1 MYERSKAY
9 TPEDRVLRW
18 ISTMVPR
25 FRMGIPTSFFV
36 RHLKGDLTG
45 FNFANLEAAL
55 KRLESEGAIRRDWD
69 TPGEYRVQLTE
80 PGAQRARMLEDRA
93 SRARAPPPPAPPAGY
108 SAATPGGPQFVTAH
122 APPPAA
128 APPPP
133 VAHPAPV
140 AAPPPVTARQF
151 TAPEASPPPAEA
163 PAAEAETAAPVQGS
177 APAQASGAAPEPEA
191 SPAPS
196 SIPVVQE
203 VRSGGP
209 IPSSGA
215 PAAANLPVRILLY
228 CMLYSTGKNEEE
240 TTVPS
245 EDLSRYLLNQG
256 FLLADDYLMRLFDG
270 LEKRNLLTCTLRP
283 AGGYDL
289 RLTARGQHLSEGL
302 LSGHVSMRQGRAAS
316 QPTPQGEAP
325 GESAVPASAP
335 AAPEG
340 VAPGA
345 GAVVGEAETS
355 ATPANEDE
363 LEDRWS
369 AAEAENAELRRQVET
384 LRQSL
389 AEVTEKRQLDRQTL
403 DEVMHQME
411 EQDRKLAD
419 LESQLARQG
428 GAAAVPTQEPD
439 GAQQS

>member
-25 FRMGIPTSFFV
+25 FRMGIPTSFFL

-93 SRARAPPPPAPPAGY
+93 SRARAPPPAPPPAGY
-108 SAATPGGPQFVTAH
+108 AASTPGGPQFVSAQ

-128 APPPP
+128 APPPMVARP
-133 VAHPAPV
+133 VSVTVPPA
-140 AAPPPVTARQF
+140 TARQF
-151 TAPEASPPPAEA
+151 TAPEAAPPPAEA
-163 PAAEAETAAPVQGS
+163 PDAEPETAAPVQES
-177 APAQASGAAPEPEA
+177 PAAQTPEA
-191 SPAPS
+191 ATSPAPS
-196 SIPVVQE
+196 STPVVQE
-203 VRSGGP
+203 VRTGGP

-302 LSGHVSMRQGRAAS
+302 LSGHVSTRQGRAS
-316 QPTPQGEAP
+316 SQPTTQPTPQGESTEETAAP
-325 GESAVPASAP
+325 APAP

-340 VAPGA
+340 VAPEA
-345 GAVVGEAETS
+345 GTVAGEAETS

-384 LRQSL
+384 LRRSL
-389 AEVTEKRQLDRQTL
+389 EEVEEKHQLDRQTL

-411 EQDRKLAD
+411 DQDAKIAE

-428 GAAAVPTQEPD
+428 GAAAAPTQEPE
-439 GAQQS
+439 GAQQG

>member
-93 SRARAPPPPAPPAGY
+93 ARARAPTSPPPPAGY
-108 SAATPGGPQFVTAH
+108 AASPPGGPQFVSAQ

-128 APPPP
+128 APPPMVARP
-133 VAHPAPV
+133 VPV
-140 AAPPPVTARQF
+140 TVPPAAPRQF
-151 TAPEASPPPAEA
+151 TAPEAAPPPAEA
-163 PAAEAETAAPVQGS
+163 SAAEAETAAPVQGS
-177 APAQASGAAPEPEA
+177 PAAQAPEAAPEQEA

-196 SIPVVQE
+196 SIPAAQE
-203 VRSGGP
+203 ARSGGA

-302 LSGHVSMRQGRAAS
+302 LSGHVSMRQGRASS
-316 QPTPQGEAP
+316 QPAPQGEAT
-325 GESAVPASAP
+325 EETAAPAPAP

-340 VAPGA
+340 VAPEA
-345 GAVVGEAETS
+345 GTVAGETETS

-384 LRQSL
+384 LRRSL
-389 AEVTEKRQLDRQTL
+389 EEIAEKHQLDRQTL

-411 EQDRKLAD
+411 EQDAKIAD

-428 GAAAVPTQEPD
+428 GAAAAPTQEPE
-439 GAQQS
+439 GAQQG